1 MGDLD
6 REGLT
11 VLQQPRLR
19 GPMTTSRPNR
29 LLRRVGAATAVLAI
43 PASLVAAPAAQA
55 ETEEEPT
62 SITIAV
68 SQEVDSL
75 SPFLAVRLITTN
87 MHRWMYDFLTN
98 YDPETGETIPALA
111 EEWEASDAGL
121 SWTYHI
127 REDST
132 WSDGEPVTAEDVEWT
147 FNTMM
152 TDEAAATANGSFVA
166 NFESVEA
173 TDDYTVEIQLSEPQV
188 TMLALDVP
196 IVPKHVWENVGDF
209 GTFNNDQD
217 FPTVGNGP
225 FILTEYD
232 PNGEVVLEAN
242 EDYWRGAPRFDELVL
257 KYIDDPDA
265 QVEAL
270 RAGEV
275 DFVSGVTP
283 AQFDA
288 LSNEDDITVN
298 QAQGKRFQA
307 ITINPGATL
316 QDGTPHGDGHPA
328 LQDPVVREALVRTID
343 REAIYGQAYGGY
355 GEPNGGFIPSRY
367 ATYHWEPE
375 GDQVVGFDIDEANRL
390 LDEAGYPMG
399 DNGIRVSPAGQ
410 PLSFRFNVH
419 ASNPQYIQA
428 AEMMKEWAAEAG
440 MELLVE
446 PVDEV
451 GSLLDAATYDILT
464 TGWNVNPDPDFILSI
479 NLCSGLPDTEEAA
492 LNANYLSD
500 AYFCDEEYDE
510 LYAEQLAELDVDAR
524 ADIVKDMQEILYESN
539 IFVVWG
545 YSDALE
551 AYRSDVIAS
560 MTPQPDPGGNYW
572 GQDGYWSWWSAV
584 PVGEEDEAAADEEGD
599 SNTGLAIGI
608 GAATVA
614 VLGGGAFLLLRRT
627 STADDRE

>member
-1 MGDLD
+1 
-6 REGLT
+6 
-11 VLQQPRLR
+11 
-19 GPMTTSRPNR
+19 
-29 LLRRVGAATAVLAI
+29 
-43 PASLVAAPAAQA
+43 
-55 ETEEEPT
+55 
-62 SITIAV
+62 
-68 SQEVDSL
+68 
-75 SPFLAVRLITTN
+75 
-87 MHRWMYDFLTN
+87 
-98 YDPETGETIPALA
+98 
-111 EEWEASDAGL
+111 
-121 SWTYHI
+121 
-127 REDST
+127 
-132 WSDGEPVTAEDVEWT
+132 
-147 FNTMM
+147 MM

-196 IVPKHVWENVGDF
+196 IVPKHVWENVDDF

-367 ATYHWEPE
+367 DTYHWEPV
-375 GDQVVGFDIDEANRL
+375 GDQVVGFDVDEANRL

-584 PVGEEDEAAADEEGD
+584 PVGEEDEAAAD
-599 SNTGLAIGI
+599 
-608 GAATVA
+608 
-614 VLGGGAFLLLRRT
+614 
-627 STADDRE
+627 DRE